1 MQIAQKEPEM
11 CLAVPGR
18 VQSIYKA
25 QGTRMGRVDFGGVVK
40 EVCLA
45 CVPEVAIGDFTL
57 VHAGF
62 AISTIDEV
70 SAQET
75 LRTLEALGLLDEE
88 REELQQTDCPVDLR
102 LGDRSR

>member
-1 MQIAQKEPEM
+1 M

-18 VQSIYKA
+18 VESIYES

-45 CVPEVAIGDFTL
+45 CVPDVAIGDFAL
-57 VHAGF
+57 VHAGL
-62 AISTIDEV
+62 AISTIDEL

-75 LRTLEALGLLDEE
+75 LQTLEALGLLDEE
-88 REELQQTDCPVDLR
+88 REELQQTDCPVDLGSGGLTR
-102 LGDRSR
+102 